1 MFKMP
6 EEIKNINFYSN
17 ILYGVF
23 FVFLIL
29 IGFQFFLKNKLNNFS
44 IIIKGDI
51 SHNDVKSVRNHIISN
66 MSGNFYNMNLNESKK
81 IFESLTWV
89 NHAVIKRVY
98 PNQIVVKLSEF
109 KPKAVWG
116 AHEDLKLVDENGVLF
131 DVNTEEDVDD
141 QMPQLIGPEGKA
153 KLLLD
158 MYKDL
163 VITLSP
169 LKNKLKILELN
180 VRGSWIVTLETGAHI
195 ELGRGNPIDIISRV
209 NKFTSG
215 AEQMLVKL
223 NKKILDIQ
231 YIDLRHSDGYAMRM
245 QGVGT
250 LDPVILNAS
259 IKK

>member
-98 PNQIVVKLSEF
+98 PNQIVVK
-109 KPKAVWG
+109 
-116 AHEDLKLVDENGVLF
+116 
-131 DVNTEEDVDD
+131 
-141 QMPQLIGPEGKA
+141 I
-153 KLLLD
+153 
-158 MYKDL
+158 
-163 VITLSP
+163 
-169 LKNKLKILELN
+169 
-180 VRGSWIVTLETGAHI
+180 
-195 ELGRGNPIDIISRV
+195 
-209 NKFTSG
+209 
-215 AEQMLVKL
+215 
-223 NKKILDIQ
+223 
-231 YIDLRHSDGYAMRM
+231 
-245 QGVGT
+245 
-250 LDPVILNAS
+250 
-259 IKK
+259 